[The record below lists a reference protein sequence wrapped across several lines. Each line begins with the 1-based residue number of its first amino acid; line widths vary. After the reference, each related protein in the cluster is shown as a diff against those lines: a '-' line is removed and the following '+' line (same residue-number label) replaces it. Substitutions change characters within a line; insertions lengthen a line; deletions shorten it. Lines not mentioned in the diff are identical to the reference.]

1 MSKKFPKDR
10 NVVVCYSINQ
20 NKVRY
25 ATRVDEF
32 LGETCLPFMAGVL
45 TVLGFFTPLIYI
57 IQHH

>member
-1 MSKKFPKDR
+1 MSKKFPKDTH
-10 NVVVCYSINQ
+10 VVVCYSITQ

-25 ATRVDEF
+25 ATNVDEF

>member
-1 MSKKFPKDR
+1 M
-10 NVVVCYSINQ
+10 NVAICYSINQ
-20 NKVRY
+20 YEVRY
-25 ATRVDEF
+25 ASRGDEF

>member
-10 NVVVCYSINQ
+10 DVVVCYSINQ

-25 ATRVDEF
+25 ATRVDE
-32 LGETCLPFMAGVL
+32 LLVETYLPFMAGML